1 MRQASLTAE
10 NKITFQKRLA
20 EFYPELKK
28 RVDAYFVDNN
38 ISKYAN
44 GEMITKTVV
53 LLSCYAL
60 SYVLI
65 VIDVFH
71 PMVMLALAALHG
83 LCTAHLGMS
92 IGHDAIHG
100 SYSKNKK
107 VNHRLGTVF
116 NIIGANDYVWSIT
129 HNILHH
135 TFTNIPEH
143 DDDIAQIAI
152 LRTSPSAKLRRIHKL
167 QFLYAF
173 MLYPLASLTW
183 VFSKDYIKFFSK
195 KIGEQP
201 NKKHPK
207 REVYRLFGY
216 KMLYYFCYLALPMIV
231 IDQPWYFILLGFLT
245 VHLFEGLTLALVFQL
260 AHLVQGTSFAEPDD
274 YGNIENSWA
283 VHQLYTT
290 ADFARKSRLANLF
303 CGGLNFQI
311 EHHLFPKICHI
322 HYKQISPIVKQTAQE
337 FGLPFV
343 EHKSMLSAIVS
354 HIRVLKRLGREEA
367 IVSPL

>member
-1 MRQASLTAE
+1 MSTTTLSAS
-10 NKITFQKRLA
+10 NKITFQKGLA

-28 RVDAYFVDNN
+28 RVDAYFEENK
-38 ISKYAN
+38 ISKFAN
-44 GEMITKTVV
+44 AAMITKTVF
-53 LLSCYAL
+53 LLSMYAL
-60 SYVLI
+60 TYILI
-65 VIDVFH
+65 VIDVF
-71 PMVMLALAALHG
+71 PWWVMLSLAAAHG
-83 LCTAHLGMS
+83 LFTAHLGMS

-100 SYSKNKK
+100 SYSSNKA
-107 VNHRLGTVF
+107 VNKRLGAVF

-143 DDDIAQIAI
+143 DDDIAQIGI
-152 LRTSPSAKLRRIHKL
+152 LRTSPAAKLRKVHKL

-195 KIGEQP
+195 KIGEQH

-207 REVYRLFGY
+207 KEVYRLFGY
-216 KMLYYFCYLALPMIV
+216 KLFYYFCYLALPMIV
-231 IDQPWYFILLGFLT
+231 IDQPWYFIILGFLT
-245 VHLFEGLTLALVFQL
+245 VHAFEGLTLALVFQL
-260 AHLVQGTSFAEPDD
+260 AHLVQGTSFAEPDEV
-274 YGNIENSWA
+274 GNIENSWA

-290 ADFARKSRLANLF
+290 ADFARKSTFANLF

-322 HYKQISPIVKQTAQE
+322 HYRKISPIVKQTAEE

-343 EHKSMLSAIVS
+343 EHPTMVKAIFS
-354 HIRVLKRLGREEA
+354 HIKVLKKLGREEV